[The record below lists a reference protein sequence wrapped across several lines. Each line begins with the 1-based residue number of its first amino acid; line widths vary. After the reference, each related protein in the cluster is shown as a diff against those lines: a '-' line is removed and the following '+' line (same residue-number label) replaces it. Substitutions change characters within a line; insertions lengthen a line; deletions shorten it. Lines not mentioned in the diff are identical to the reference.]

1 MMEEF
6 HKYTAKGASVGKLLC
21 KLLMQNEVINTRATA
36 SQLTENF
43 TNHETYITKVKSN
56 TENFNYHIK
65 VNAKLINTRFK
76 RTYNLMANM
85 FKVYHVALD
94 TFFSE
99 ASRQRNNATITEKSS
114 LPSIL

>member
-43 TNHETYITKVKSN
+43 TNHETYITKVKPDIEKFNEYAKINYEDLTTRGKRCNIIMSN
-56 TENFNYHIK
+56 
-65 VNAKLINTRFK
+65 VFK
-76 RTYNLMANM
+76 G
-85 FKVYHVALD
+85 
-94 TFFSE
+94 
-99 ASRQRNNATITEKSS
+99 
-114 LPSIL
+114 